1 MTAATCSNTPMDR
14 DEIRAMRRSYGELGL
29 SESDANPNPIT
40 QFEIWLTAAAENPYV
55 VEANAMVLG
64 TSADNQPKARTVL
77 LKEVSENGFVFYS
90 NYNSDKG
97 KEISQNQNVSLTFP
111 WFPMERQVIVLG
123 RATKVS
129 NAESA
134 DYFATR
140 PWSSQIG
147 AWASNQSEVIASR
160 ESLQKSWDE
169 IAAKYPE
176 GPDDLEGSAVPL
188 PPSWGGFCVVPH
200 SIEFWQ
206 GRYSRL
212 HDRLRYTLDENK
224 KWQLTR
230 LAP

>member
-1 MTAATCSNTPMDR
+1 MGR
-14 DEIRAMRRSYGELGL
+14 DELIATFCFHPMCSAADRGAVSNGL
-29 SESDANPNPIT
+29 AKIQLSGVQHSNRPN
-40 QFEIWLTAAAENPYV
+40 L

-64 TSADNQPKARTVL
+64 TISGDQPKARTVL

-90 NYNSDKG
+90 NYESDKG

-123 RATKVS
+123 SATKVS

-147 AWASNQSEVIASR
+147 AWASNQSEVIDDR
-160 ESLQKSWDE
+160 DSLQKNWDE

-176 GPDDLEGSAVPL
+176 GE
-188 PPSWGGFCVVPH
+188 SWGFIFQFLWVELFLVPH
-200 SIEFWQ
+200 
-206 GRYSRL
+206 
-212 HDRLRYTLDENK
+212 
-224 KWQLTR
+224 
-230 LAP
+230 

>member
-1 MTAATCSNTPMDR
+1 MGAATCSNTPMDR

-29 SESDANPNPIT
+29 SEGDANPNPIT

-64 TSADNQPKARTVL
+64 TIAGDQPKSRSVL
-77 LKEVSENGFVFYS
+77 LKEVSQTGFVFYS
-90 NYNSDKG
+90 NYESDKG

-123 RATKVS
+123 TATKVS

-147 AWASNQSEVIASR
+147 AWASNQSEVIAGR
-160 ESLQKSWDE
+160 DSLQKSWDE

-176 GPDDLEGSAVPL
+176 GSTVPL
-188 PPSWGGFCVVPH
+188 PPNWGGYCVVPH

-212 HDRLRYTLDENK
+212 HDRLRYTFDPNK